1 GGGSTTSP
9 ATGAGTAPAARRG
22 KPPLHWVRAAPATD
36 AEVRLYDRLFSAEE
50 PGGDDWMAQL
60 NPKGLEFLRGCKLEA
75 SLAGAA
81 PGSRWQF
88 ERMGYFCV
96 DPVDSRPGVPVW
108 NRTVTLKDTWAKIAG
123 RQP

>member
-1 GGGSTTSP
+1 
-9 ATGAGTAPAARRG
+9 
-22 KPPLHWVRAAPATD
+22 
-36 AEVRLYDRLFSAEE
+36 
-50 PGGDDWMAQL
+50 MII
-60 NPKGLEFLRGCKLEA
+60 NPKSLETLQGCKLELA
-75 SLAGAA
+75 LAGA
-81 PGSRWQF
+81 PVLSRYQF